1 MPSQNHSYKQTFRL
15 ESEEGYGTTTKV
27 FVIADSYDL
36 LFNLNCPEVNIFKID
51 DTNIE
56 AKGKVGG
63 TIESELAFNMFESQA
78 EQYADYECIDFVKQ
92 GRIFSNIRLAAYFV
106 NPSDPPQP
114 EELEFFGLIIPEF
127 ECEDITWSSEEW
139 GTNQQPVRTWK
150 IKANPYSSSVVDI
163 VSLKDLIEGTTVQ
176 YGLNETWEAAN
187 VADRPGYYY
196 YGNKSIRVDK
206 LVSLNKVLR
215 QLANNLQAE
224 IYNKNL
230 GNINIKFDRVVLD
243 GRWYPMRWG
252 HKVVGDKY
260 PRYLDSGIIPG
271 MTFIPD
277 SNDFATLCIDPDGTP
292 TDFETI
298 WISYRLFKAK
308 HNEPNSSEAK
318 QFRIPENIKTF
329 TEFIQKIAENF
340 SCFVQFYW
348 TSSTELRVKFI
359 PRSQFNQTKCYIK
372 GAVKS
377 TSKMTAELMNKNELY
392 DSYSTYLIP
401 REGVAS
407 YRKDTKND
415 PVKYDRGE
423 EPKYWEDPSY
433 GSSNRLLFT
442 ISPSIA
448 IITKAEDSGVTFD
461 GIITYNEWNSLDR
474 FAIMPHNHVF
484 YLNEKRED
492 LNVAYKHSI
501 GLHTAIYLYRPR
513 WNGHPN
519 AAHEPEY
526 YYTPA
531 VAVSIGSQIFWKLKD
546 YLNGIID
553 LEDQYYSTE
562 LNIDVPFWSGFS
574 LNSDG
579 SNPHWDNIRIG
590 HTIDYDQNEF
600 TVIGIKRE
608 ADSPMTSLKLHAKQR
623 FAADG
628 GILTTFVEPSTA
640 ITFSANIGEIDIY
653 TAGEEVSLY
662 DVVSL
667 MDDGLIYKSNV
678 TTEHYKRLLGFAL
691 NSAFAGESVRVQT
704 KGFIANSYW
713 DYQNVGGW
721 IYLKAPSGELSN
733 WSESP
738 ITPYLNRRL
747 YARVAQIVGKD
758 KILINFQEQF
768 IYE

>member
-15 ESEEGYGTTTKV
+15 EAEEGYGTTTKV
-27 FVIADSYDL
+27 FVVADSYDL
-36 LFNLNCPEVNIFKID
+36 LFNLNCPEINIFKID

-63 TIESELAFNMFESQA
+63 TIESELTFNMIESQA

-92 GRIFSNIRLAAYFV
+92 GRNTSNIRLAAYFI

-127 ECEDITWSSEEW
+127 ECEDITWSSEDW
-139 GTNQQPVRTWK
+139 GTNQKPVRTWK

-163 VSLKDLIEGTTVQ
+163 VSLKDLVEGTTVQ
-176 YGLNETWEAAN
+176 FGLNETWETAN

-196 YGNKSIRVDK
+196 YGNKSVRVDK

-215 QLANNLQAE
+215 QLADNLQTE

-252 HKVVGDKY
+252 HKVVSDKY

-277 SNDFATLCIDPDGTP
+277 LNDYSTLCIDPDGTP

-298 WISYRLFKAK
+298 WISYRLFKSK
-308 HNEPNSSEAK
+308 HNEPKPSEAK

-329 TEFIQKIAENF
+329 TEFLQKTAENF
-340 SCFVQFYW
+340 SCFVRYYW

-372 GAVKS
+372 GAIKS
-377 TSKMTAELMNKNELY
+377 TSKITAELMDKDELY

-407 YRKDTKND
+407 YYKNTKND
-415 PVKYDRGE
+415 PVNYERGE
-423 EPKYWEDPSY
+423 EPKYWEDPSH

-461 GIITYNEWNSLDR
+461 GIITYNEWSSLDR

-484 YLNEKRED
+484 YLDEERED
-492 LNVAYKHSI
+492 LNIPYKHSI

-519 AAHEPEY
+519 AAHEPDY
-526 YYTPA
+526 YFTPA
-531 VAVSIGSQIFWKLKD
+531 VAVSFGSQVFWKLKD
-546 YLNGIID
+546 YLNSIIE
-553 LEDQYYSTE
+553 LGEQYYSTE

-590 HTIDYDQNEF
+590 HTIDYDHEEF

-623 FAADG
+623 FSADG

-640 ITFSANIGEIDIY
+640 ITFSATSGEMEIY
-653 TAGEEVSLY
+653 LAGEVISIYDIVSLKE
-662 DVVSL
+662 
-667 MDDGLIYKSNV
+667 DGLIYKSDITN
-678 TTEHYKRLLGFAL
+678 EHYKRLLGFAL
-691 NSAFAGESVRVQT
+691 NSASAGGSVLVQT
-704 KGFIANSYW
+704 SGLIADSLWNF
-713 DYQNVGGW
+713 QNIGGW
-721 IYLKAPSGELSN
+721 IYLNTPVGELSN
-733 WSESP
+733 WSESA
-738 ITPYLNRRL
+738 ITPYLNKRF

-758 KILINFQEQF
+758 KIAINFQEQF